1 MATTETKEAF
11 QESSPVAN
19 EVLTAIKERRTVR
32 FYDQNKEIPK
42 DLLLKVIEAGHFA
55 PSAKNLQPWHFVV
68 ITNPAMIDKVM
79 SAKLLTRPEGDSLK
93 NYRGEDIEAW
103 IPKAFIVVFF
113 EKTKS
118 VLADKRYH
126 AANSEEIPQVSNY
139 SLTDIMSI
147 GCSLQNM
154 SLAAH
159 SLGLGSCICG
169 DVLLPGINPEIYSW
183 LNVDREKYDLMCGL
197 KIGWPRKIREPID
210 EKVRF
215 E

>member
-1 MATTETKEAF
+1 MTTTEPKEAS
-11 QESSPVAN
+11 QEPSPVNN
-19 EVLTAIKERRTVR
+19 EVLTAIQERRTVR
-32 FYDQNKEIPK
+32 FYDQSKEIPK
-42 DLLLKVIEAGHFA
+42 ELLLKVIEAGHFA

-68 ITNPAMIDKVM
+68 ITNPSMIDKVM
-79 SAKLLTRPEGDSLK
+79 SAKLPTRPEGDSLK

-103 IPKAFIVVFF
+103 TPKVFIIVFF

-118 VLADKRYH
+118 ILADKRYH
-126 AANSEEIPQVSNY
+126 ADNSEGIPKVSNY
-139 SLTDIMSI
+139 SPTDLMSI

-169 DVLLPGINPEIYSW
+169 DVLLPGINPETYGW
-183 LNVDREKYDLMCGL
+183 LNVDRKKYDLMCGL
-197 KIGWPRKIREPID
+197 KIGWPRKIRESIN